1 MVRTAP
7 LFSLV
12 LANKHRKS
20 SGTLFPR
27 FSVQFDS
34 FDSIYLACWRKMGD
48 RVLLY
53 VEDEDAAV
61 FLLETALKEAEIEV
75 VFHRVSNGEEALAFL
90 RNLGSYEKAPRPD
103 LILLDLNLPRKTGL
117 EVLSEMQNDDEL
129 RSVPVVVFTSSSLAA
144 DKRKSLAL
152 GAQEYIT
159 KPSSF
164 EGFVQTIKAVCSNLL
179 GESGSEK
186 TGPVEA

>member
-1 MVRTAP
+1 
-7 LFSLV
+7 
-12 LANKHRKS
+12 
-20 SGTLFPR
+20 
-27 FSVQFDS
+27 
-34 FDSIYLACWRKMGD
+34 MGD

-61 FLLETALKEAEIEV
+61 FLLETALKEAGIDL

-90 RNLGSYEKAPRPD
+90 HNSGAYEKAPRPD

-117 EVLSEMQNDDEL
+117 EVLSEMQNDDKL
-129 RSVPVVVFTSSSLAA
+129 RSVPVVVFTSSALAA

-164 EGFVQTIKAVCSNLL
+164 EGFVQTIKTVCSNLL
-179 GESGSEK
+179 GQPGDK
-186 TGPVEA
+186 QTGPAPA